1 MSTSC
6 IVKIIDKETSKE
18 VLLYHHYDGYVD
30 KNKGVAFDIC
40 NTFYDKS
47 TKKLD
52 LPLNFTALVNGFLK
66 GEVGDNDKGYM
77 YRNSIPSDIEY
88 MYTITC
94 RGTTTDIIAYEVNYT
109 GSGFD
114 IPKTWYQPDL
124 VKLYRSGA
132 DPLEP
137 ITDEQKAAIHAC
149 YKKDLNWCDQRY
161 KNLIMVMFGVTTCKD
176 LNTEQADMLIN
187 TLNSLKE
194 V

>member
-1 MSTSC
+1 MGTRC
-6 IVKIIDKETSKE
+6 VVKIISKETGKE

-40 NTFYDKS
+40 NTFYDKR
-47 TKKLD
+47 TKKLH
-52 LPLNFTALVNGFLK
+52 LPLDFTALVNEFLK
-66 GEVGDNDKGYM
+66 GEVGNDLGYK
-77 YRNSIPSDIEY
+77 YCENIPSDIEF
-88 MYTITC
+88 MYTIVC

-114 IPKTWYQPDL
+114 ILKTWNQDDL

-137 ITDEQKAAIHAC
+137 ITNEQVRAIHAC

-176 LNTEQADMLIN
+176 LNTEQADILIN

>member
-6 IVKIIDKETSKE
+6 IVKIIDKETGKE
-18 VLLYHHYDGYVD
+18 VLLYHHYDGYVSE
-30 KNKGVAFDIC
+30 NSGVAFDIC
-40 NTFYDKS
+40 NTFYDKR

-52 LPLNFTALVNGFLK
+52 LPLDFTALVNEFLK
-66 GEVGDNDKGYM
+66 GEVGNNDTGYM
-77 YRNSIPSDIEY
+77 YRNYIPSDIEY

-94 RGTTTDIIAYEVNYT
+94 RGTITDITAQEISYT
-109 GSGFD
+109 SGKFE
-114 IPKTWYQPDL
+114 ILNTWYQDDL

-137 ITDEQKAAIHAC
+137 ITSEQIRVIHTI
-149 YKKDLNWCDQRY
+149 YKRELNWCDQRY
-161 KNLIMVMFGVTTCKD
+161 KNLIMAMFGVTTCKD
-176 LNTEQADMLIN
+176 LNTEQADILID